1 MIKRTCKNA
10 PQLHQL
16 HVGEVDVSAP
26 QDFSFQ
32 QVLSQLPKTSWGKHP
47 IRFRIGSYFLSEP
60 VTKVFISI
68 QESCA

>member
-16 HVGEVDVSAP
+16 QVGEVDVSAP

-32 QVLSQLPKTSWGKHP
+32 QVLSQLPKTSWGKH
-47 IRFRIGSYFLSEP
+47 IHFRIGSYFLSEP
-60 VTKVFISI
+60 VTKVLISI
-68 QESCA
+68 QESSA